1 MVVRLNSGVDETD
14 LIYLG
19 CSQDY
24 DAQPRT
30 CVETKRIKD
39 AEMLL
44 HSKKDFHCIWIK
56 KYYFGTVS
64 AALGML
70 E

>member
-44 HSKKDFHCIWIK
+44 HSKKDFHCI
-56 KYYFGTVS
+56 
-64 AALGML
+64 
-70 E
+70 